1 MDTEMDEL
9 LSEVVGR
16 LRALEEKIFG
26 MHYDR
31 AKAKVVQMKK
41 EVAARANSGDDV
53 DLVELSDPET
63 ERALEYLR
71 NVRRLMPKSEE
82 TSTKG

>member
-1 MDTEMDEL
+1 MDTSLEQLVNEI
-9 LSEVVGR
+9 VGR

-26 MHYDR
+26 MHYDQ
-31 AKAKVVQMKK
+31 AKAKIIQMKK
-41 EVAARANSGDDV
+41 EVAARATSGDDV

>member
-1 MDTEMDEL
+1 MDGQLEKLMY
-9 LSEVVGR
+9 EVIGR
-16 LRALEEKIFG
+16 LRALEEKIMG
-26 MHYDR
+26 MHYDQ
-31 AKAKVVQMKK
+31 AKAKVAQIKK
-41 EVAARANSGDDV
+41 EVAARATSGNDV

-82 TSTKG
+82 PLTKG

>member
-1 MDTEMDEL
+1 MDAALEEL
-9 LSEVVGR
+9 LCEIMGR
-16 LRALEEKIFG
+16 LRAVEEKLFG
-26 MHYDR
+26 MHYDQ
-31 AKAKVVQMKK
+31 AKAKVIQMKK
-41 EVAARANSGDDV
+41 EVAARATSGDDV

>member
-1 MDTEMDEL
+1 MDLGLEKL
-9 LSEVVGR
+9 LNEVVGR
-16 LRALEEKIFG
+16 LRAVEEKLFG
-26 MHYDR
+26 MHYDQ
-31 AKAKVVQMKK
+31 AKAKIIQMKK
-41 EVAARANSGDDV
+41 EVAARANSGNDV

-82 TSTKG
+82 TSAKG